1 MYRLPPQGR
10 ASTRPQAIAV
20 HPTDACVLPMLTFA
34 SLHPITQLLEV
45 VCVAFEP
52 MAVEDVFSIVGM
64 ASLSLHARSNI
75 LAKLSAVLVTLRG
88 KFVPYVLRSMK
99 WRALILSCSS
109 VSSLASCFVHFFPGD
124 YVWWLAQVPRGTD
137 VLVD

>member
-1 MYRLPPQGR
+1 MSLPTL
-10 ASTRPQAIAV
+10 S
-20 HPTDACVLPMLTFA
+20 CVYTMV
-34 SLHPITQLLEV
+34 QLLEV

-88 KFVPYVLRSMK
+88 KFVPYVLQSHEVTCSCPFLLSSELPGLMVCSFLS
-99 WRALILSCSS
+99 WRQCMVAR
-109 VSSLASCFVHFFPGD
+109 PGTT
-124 YVWWLAQVPRGTD
+124 RH
-137 VLVD
+137 